1 MAYKE
6 VSRVDIVEV
15 IRRWQ
20 RGNSQRHIASGTGLS
35 RETVRKYVDAALEAG
50 VCLSGPAP
58 TEEQVSR
65 LAAVGRSGPRAVATP
80 AEDKLV
86 PWADQIYQWLTVD
99 RLQLTRIQELLAEQG
114 CRVSYTSLRRFIQRR
129 NWQSRSRTTV
139 RMEQSAP
146 GEVAELDFGRL
157 GYIEDAETGR
167 RRTVWALIV
176 VLAYSRHCFVW
187 PTFNQKLED
196 VVDGLEAAWAFFGG
210 VPHYLVIDNFPAA
223 VAGADALHPRLAR
236 GFLEYSQHRGFIA
249 DPARVRHPK
258 DKPKVE
264 RSVQYVRER
273 FFKGGS
279 FSSFSH
285 LREEAARWCRDV
297 AGHRVHGATRRQPLV
312 VFQDEERQ
320 ALAPWDGEPY
330 EITHWRTVKVHP
342 DHHVACQYALYSVPA
357 ALCPPGQ
364 QVEIGLGSKLV
375 RIYHRGRLIKLHPRQ
390 PRGGRSTDSEDYPP
404 ELTAYTLRAP
414 DSIKRSAAEHGP
426 AVADFVERLFDG
438 PLPWAKVR
446 QGLKLIRLGQRY
458 TPERLDAACRK
469 ALTVDLIDVRRVERI
484 LVEALE
490 QSEVQEHPPPLPAGR
505 FTRPGSV
512 FALSHQSSP
521 GDQP

>member
-210 VPHYLVIDNFPAA
+210 IPQLSRHRQLPRRGRGRRRSASPAHPRFPGVFTAPRLHRRSGPRA
-223 VAGADALHPRLAR
+223 SPQGQAQGGAKRPIRAGALLQGRQLQQLLPP
-236 GFLEYSQHRGFIA
+236 E
-249 DPARVRHPK
+249 
-258 DKPKVE
+258 
-264 RSVQYVRER
+264 
-273 FFKGGS
+273 GGS
-279 FSSFSH
+279 
-285 LREEAARWCRDV
+285 
-297 AGHRVHGATRRQPLV
+297 GT
-312 VFQDEERQ
+312 
-320 ALAPWDGEPY
+320 LAP
-330 EITHWRTVKVHP
+330 
-342 DHHVACQYALYSVPA
+342 
-357 ALCPPGQ
+357 
-364 QVEIGLGSKLV
+364 
-375 RIYHRGRLIKLHPRQ
+375 
-390 PRGGRSTDSEDYPP
+390 
-404 ELTAYTLRAP
+404 
-414 DSIKRSAAEHGP
+414 
-426 AVADFVERLFDG
+426 
-438 PLPWAKVR
+438 
-446 QGLKLIRLGQRY
+446 
-458 TPERLDAACRK
+458 
-469 ALTVDLIDVRRVERI
+469 
-484 LVEALE
+484 
-490 QSEVQEHPPPLPAGR
+490 
-505 FTRPGSV
+505 
-512 FALSHQSSP
+512 
-521 GDQP
+521 

>member
-65 LAAVGRSGPRAVATP
+65 LAAIGRSGPRAVATP
-80 AEDKLV
+80 AEDQLV

-187 PTFNQKLED
+187 PTFNQKAGRRRRRTGG
-196 VVDGLEAAWAFFGG
+196 GLGFLRRYPPLSRHRQLPRRGRG
-210 VPHYLVIDNFPAA
+210 RRRPASPA
-223 VAGADALHPRLAR
+223 HPRLPGVFTAPR
-236 GFLEYSQHRGFIA
+236 LHR
-249 DPARVRHPK
+249 
-258 DKPKVE
+258 
-264 RSVQYVRER
+264 RSGPRASPQGQAQGGAKRPIRAGALLQGRQLQQLLPPE
-273 FFKGGS
+273 GGS
-279 FSSFSH
+279 
-285 LREEAARWCRDV
+285 
-297 AGHRVHGATRRQPLV
+297 GTLV
-312 VFQDEERQ
+312 
-320 ALAPWDGEPY
+320 
-330 EITHWRTVKVHP
+330 
-342 DHHVACQYALYSVPA
+342 S
-357 ALCPPGQ
+357 
-364 QVEIGLGSKLV
+364 
-375 RIYHRGRLIKLHPRQ
+375 
-390 PRGGRSTDSEDYPP
+390 
-404 ELTAYTLRAP
+404 
-414 DSIKRSAAEHGP
+414 
-426 AVADFVERLFDG
+426 
-438 PLPWAKVR
+438 
-446 QGLKLIRLGQRY
+446 
-458 TPERLDAACRK
+458 
-469 ALTVDLIDVRRVERI
+469 
-484 LVEALE
+484 
-490 QSEVQEHPPPLPAGR
+490 
-505 FTRPGSV
+505 
-512 FALSHQSSP
+512 
-521 GDQP
+521 

>member
-20 RGNSQRHIASGTGLS
+20 AGSSQRHIALGTGLS
-35 RETVRKYVDAALEAG
+35 RETVGRYIAAAERLG
-50 VCLSGPAP
+50 VSHEGPAP
-58 TEEQVSR
+58 TDLQLDR
-65 LAAVGRSGPRAVATP
+65 LAAIGRSGPRAVATP

-99 RLQLTRIQELLAEQG
+99 RLQLTRILELLGEQG

-187 PTFNQKLED
+187 PTFNQTLED

-223 VAGADALHPRLAR
+223 VAGADALHPRLTR
-236 GFLEYSQHRGFIA
+236 GFLEYSQHRGFIC
-249 DPARVRHPK
+249 DPARARRPK

-264 RSVQYVRER
+264 RGVQYVRER

-297 AGHRVHGATRRQPLV
+297 AGRRVHGTTRRQPLA

-330 EITHWRTVKVHP
+330 EIARWRTVKVHP

-364 QVEIGLGSKLV
+364 QVEIGLAANWCA
-375 RIYHRGRLIKLHPRQ
+375 
-390 PRGGRSTDSEDYPP
+390 STTGE
-404 ELTAYTLRAP
+404 
-414 DSIKRSAAEHGP
+414 G
-426 AVADFVERLFDG
+426 
-438 PLPWAKVR
+438 
-446 QGLKLIRLGQRY
+446 
-458 TPERLDAACRK
+458 
-469 ALTVDLIDVRRVERI
+469 
-484 LVEALE
+484 
-490 QSEVQEHPPPLPAGR
+490 
-505 FTRPGSV
+505 
-512 FALSHQSSP
+512 
-521 GDQP
+521 

>member
-65 LAAVGRSGPRAVATP
+65 LAAGGRSGPRAVATP

-114 CRVSYTSLRRFIQRR
+114 CWVSYTSLRRFIQRR

-157 GYIEDAETGR
+157 GYIEDPETG

-176 VLAYSRHCFVW
+176 VLAYSQHCFVW

-210 VPHYLVIDNFPAA
+210 VPNYLVIDNFPAA
-223 VAGADALHPRLAR
+223 VAGADALHPRLSR

-249 DPARVRHPK
+249 DPARVRHPRTS
-258 DKPKVE
+258 PRWSE
-264 RSVQYVRER
+264 ASNTC
-273 FFKGGS
+273 GS
-279 FSSFSH
+279 ASS
-285 LREEAARWCRDV
+285 RAA
-297 AGHRVHGATRRQPLV
+297 A
-312 VFQDEERQ
+312 
-320 ALAPWDGEPY
+320 
-330 EITHWRTVKVHP
+330 
-342 DHHVACQYALYSVPA
+342 
-357 ALCPPGQ
+357 
-364 QVEIGLGSKLV
+364 
-375 RIYHRGRLIKLHPRQ
+375 
-390 PRGGRSTDSEDYPP
+390 
-404 ELTAYTLRAP
+404 
-414 DSIKRSAAEHGP
+414 SAA
-426 AVADFVERLFDG
+426 
-438 PLPWAKVR
+438 
-446 QGLKLIRLGQRY
+446 
-458 TPERLDAACRK
+458 
-469 ALTVDLIDVRRVERI
+469 
-484 LVEALE
+484 
-490 QSEVQEHPPPLPAGR
+490 
-505 FTRPGSV
+505 
-512 FALSHQSSP
+512 SP
-521 GDQP
+521 T

>member
-65 LAAVGRSGPRAVATP
+65 LAAIGRSGPRAVATP

-210 VPHYLVIDNFPAA
+210 IPTISSSTTSP
-223 VAGADALHPRLAR
+223 PR
-236 GFLEYSQHRGFIA
+236 S
-249 DPARVRHPK
+249 
-258 DKPKVE
+258 
-264 RSVQYVRER
+264 
-273 FFKGGS
+273 
-279 FSSFSH
+279 
-285 LREEAARWCRDV
+285 
-297 AGHRVHGATRRQPLV
+297 
-312 VFQDEERQ
+312 
-320 ALAPWDGEPY
+320 
-330 EITHWRTVKVHP
+330 
-342 DHHVACQYALYSVPA
+342 
-357 ALCPPGQ
+357 
-364 QVEIGLGSKLV
+364 
-375 RIYHRGRLIKLHPRQ
+375 
-390 PRGGRSTDSEDYPP
+390 
-404 ELTAYTLRAP
+404 RAP
-414 DSIKRSAAEHGP
+414 TLCIPGSPAVSWSIHSTAASSPIRPACVTPRTSPRWSEASNTCGSASSRAAASAA
-426 AVADFVERLFDG
+426 
-438 PLPWAKVR
+438 
-446 QGLKLIRLGQRY
+446 
-458 TPERLDAACRK
+458 
-469 ALTVDLIDVRRVERI
+469 
-484 LVEALE
+484 
-490 QSEVQEHPPPLPAGR
+490 
-505 FTRPGSV
+505 
-512 FALSHQSSP
+512 SP
-521 GDQP
+521 T